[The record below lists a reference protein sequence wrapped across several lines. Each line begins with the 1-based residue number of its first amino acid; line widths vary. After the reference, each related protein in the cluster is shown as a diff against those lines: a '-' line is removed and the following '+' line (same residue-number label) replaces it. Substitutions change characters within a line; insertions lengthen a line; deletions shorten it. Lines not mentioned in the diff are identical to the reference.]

1 MKKLK
6 LRVDALAVES
16 FAADDAGGQLRAA
29 PANEFFAT
37 RPQVCDPFTL
47 PPRCA

>member
-1 MKKLK
+1 MKKLR
-6 LRVDALAVES
+6 LDVDRLAVES
-16 FAADDAGGQLRAA
+16 FAADDANGQTV
-29 PANEFFAT
+29 PANELFAT